1 MRQKAQLL
9 GNAPVVENELH
20 AGFSRFATATPDN
33 TANLTF
39 EPNLDAGV
47 ALRSL
52 ACTTRLSCPTTP
64 RWGQDGAGTSGK
76 GVPSPVNPTF
86 DAEPNSLL
94 SGFLWVGL
102 LRIMDTL
109 ARPVTPEVAGS
120 SPVAPVSRNA
130 CKLATSVA
138 RLGCDLSLRG
148 PIVARC
154 PRDKMPAKR

>member
-9 GNAPVVENELH
+9 GNAPVVAGDLQVLGQSLENELH

-120 SPVAPVSRNA
+120 SPVAPVS
-130 CKLATSVA
+130 
-138 RLGCDLSLRG
+138 
-148 PIVARC
+148 
-154 PRDKMPAKR
+154 